1 MKSIKTIL
9 FYVVLII
16 TVCLLMASCYTEKKA
31 VRQAAKAMNEKPLNI
46 LPLFRGKFP
55 CVDLNKSD
63 TVIVNTDT
71 TIWVDCP
78 DTIPSTECFTVHDTL
93 IKKVQLPA
101 KTIRIPVTL
110 PVKTVTIVKE
120 IEDFSR
126 IVEKDIQLAESQKKI
141 DELQKSNDRWKKL
154 FFILLGIAVI
164 SWIPYILKAIKFF
177 KP

>member
-1 MKSIKTIL
+1 MLALTAL
-9 FYVVLII
+9 VMLIA
-16 TVCLLMASCYTEKKA
+16 TLTGCYTEKKA
-31 VRQAAKAMNEKPLNI
+31 TKQAVKAINEYPLKM
-46 LPLFRGKFP
+46 LPIFRGQYP
-55 CVDLNKSD
+55 CIDVNKAD

-78 DTIPSTECFTVHDTL
+78 DTIPSTEYFTVHDTL

-101 KTIRIPVTL
+101 KTIRVPVTL

-141 DELQKSNDRWKKL
+141 DELQDKNDRKGKTIKWL
-154 FFILLGIAVI
+154 IFFLIGM
-164 SWIPYILKAIKFF
+164 SIPYILKAIKFF